1 MEEYLLKVLSLF
13 SGLGAFKK
21 ALKRQNIKY
30 ELINYCEIDKY
41 ASKSYSLIHNVS
53 EELNLGDVN
62 KVNEKLLPD
71 FDLMTWGF
79 PCTDISI
86 AGKQEGFIDRNG
98 NKTRSGLYYEGLR
111 ILKEKKPKYSIIENV
126 KNLTGKKF
134 KEQFKQILNDLENE
148 GYNNYWKVLNA
159 KDYGVPQNRER
170 VFIIS
175 IRKDIDNKIF
185 VFPEGFDNGIR
196 LKDLLEENVDEK
208 YYISQ
213 EKTDKLIEQLKNKEI
228 SNTVRSGGRGSL
240 DRHSWDLVCVK
251 GNSQVIKVGNTN
263 LSGNGMNG
271 CVYSDE
277 GIAPTIT
284 TNKGEGSKILQIGL
298 LDIKGNEQIR
308 RVYSPNGISL
318 TLNSMQGGNRQPK
331 IIEDNGL
338 IQIGMLEGKG
348 FESRRRVYSSEG
360 LSPTLHGI
368 GSGGN
373 TEPKILEENELIFVG
388 GIDTTEKWID
398 NDKELSRNYKEG
410 YRVYDSEGIACC
422 QKTNGG
428 GIGSHTGLYLEN
440 TYRIRKLTPLEC
452 MRLMGFDDKDYYILK
467 DNKISNSQIYKM
479 AGNSIVVNVLE
490 EIFNKLLK

>member
-1 MEEYLLKVLSLF
+1 MKVLSLF